1 MPDESPG
8 GLIQSITPGSV
19 AADAGLQPGDR
30 LLAIN
35 GHTLRDVIDVQFYGA
50 DESLLL
56 LVARDSAHWQVEV
69 ERGYDQD
76 LGLDFAHPTFDV
88 DIRRCVNRCEFC
100 FVKGNP
106 PRAPQ
111 EPSARL
117 RRSLYVKDDDYRYS
131 FLFGNFV
138 TLTNLTAADWA
149 RLEEQ
154 RLSPLYVSVQ
164 ATDPGLRRRILG
176 WPADAGREAPD
187 ILQQL
192 QRLGDLGI
200 ELHTQVVLVP
210 GLNDGP
216 HLDRT
221 LADLFALG
229 DGPVA
234 SVGIVPVGLTRYH
247 RGACRTPTAG
257 EARSVLEQ
265 LMPWHDRARR
275 RWDHGLVYASDEWYL
290 LAGREVPPAAAYDD
304 FPQVENGVGMVRQ
317 LLDEWEELKAQ
328 LGRRPGRRHLR
339 SATLVCG
346 TLIAPVLDRIV
357 SELNEHTH
365 ANWHA
370 GWRLVPVVN
379 DFFGEV
385 TTVSGLLTGRDVLA
399 ALRGQE
405 LGEIVLLPRAMFTG
419 RYGAGSAPP
428 GTTLDD
434 LQLAD
439 IAAHL
444 EVPVAMAGTLTEA
457 LAAAGR

>member
-1 MPDESPG
+1 MDKAPG
-8 GLIQSITPGSV
+8 GLIRSVTPGSV
-19 AADAGLQPGDR
+19 AADAGLRPGDC

-56 LVARDSAHWQVEV
+56 LVARDGERRQVEV
-69 ERGYDQD
+69 ERGYGQD

-164 ATDPGLRRRILG
+164 ATDPDLRRRILG
-176 WPADAGREAPD
+176 WPADASREAPD

-192 QRLGDLGI
+192 RRLGDLGI
-200 ELHTQVVLVP
+200 EVHTQVVLVP

-234 SVGIVPVGLTRYH
+234 SAGIVPVGLTKYH
-247 RGACRTPTAG
+247 RGACRTYTAG
-257 EARSVLEQ
+257 EARSVLER
-265 LMPWHDRARR
+265 LMPWHDRARH
-275 RWDHGLVYASDEWYL
+275 RWDHGFVYASDEWYL

-328 LGRRPGRRHLR
+328 LGRRPGRRR
-339 SATLVCG
+339 WRPATLVCG

-357 SELNEHTH
+357 SELNEHTQ

-399 ALRGQE
+399 ALRGRQ

-434 LQLAD
+434 LHLAD

-444 EVPVAMAGTLTEA
+444 DVPVAMTGTLAEA
-457 LAAAGR
+457 LSAAGR